1 MTGHY
6 QLVSAPG
13 AVAVSTADAKAHL
26 RVDYST
32 DDDYIDGLVSAAT
45 SLIEAE
51 TNRKFITQTWDLYLD
66 KFPSWSSI
74 RLPFGRLQSVTSLK
88 YTDSD
93 DNESTVAS
101 TVYDV
106 VTWEDPGRITLA
118 YGQQWPSVTLRP
130 AGGVVVRFICGY
142 GDAATDIPAPLVQAM
157 KLTIGHLYE
166 NREEVM
172 VGQGIV
178 AIELPRAVQRLIS
191 PYRILSV

>member
-26 RVDYST
+26 RVGFST
-32 DDDYIDGLVSAAT
+32 DDDYIAALVST
-45 SLIEAE
+45 GTTIIEAE
-51 TNRKFITQTWDLYLD
+51 TNRKFITQTWDLYQD
-66 KFPSWSSI
+66 AFSGASI
-74 RLPFGRLQSVTSLK
+74 RLPFGSLQSVSSVK

-93 DNESTVAS
+93 DAETTVATS
-101 TVYDV
+101 VYDV
-106 VTWEDPGRITLA
+106 VTWEDPGRITLG
-118 YGQQWPSVTLRP
+118 YGQSWPSVTLRP

-142 GDAATDIPAPLVQAM
+142 GDAASDIPAPLVQAI
-157 KLTIGHLYE
+157 KLTVGHLYE

-172 VGQGIV
+172 IGQGIV
-178 AIELPRAVQRLIS
+178 AIELPRAVERLIS